1 MTHSSTKNWKIENW
15 RKCHSKQRL
24 FKKWQFSSFFSAAER
39 HSDHG
44 LAVFARTCI
53 RPNRSCLVQFC
64 HVIVYPL
71 PQKANS
77 NVPKTFKLSL
87 MCASHFEQS
96 QPRPRKPR
104 RTSDSSKPCTARVS
118 QAAVGFGLAVATK
131 HSRQQHRHVLV
142 PYTLAAKN
150 KSVRPNLALEGEVN
164 SGTYI
169 GARPVSLR
177 QYTSSFVQ
185 GVGMIN
191 TRARMRHPCPR
202 FKLEYVSLHYCI
214 VACCSLFFYG

>member
-96 QPRPRKPR
+96 QPRPGEPLIQANPAQRGYRKPLSGLAWRWPRNIPVNSTSTSWSLTRSRR
-104 RTSDSSKPCTARVS
+104 RTNQCGPT
-118 QAAVGFGLAVATK
+118 
-131 HSRQQHRHVLV
+131 
-142 PYTLAAKN
+142 
-150 KSVRPNLALEGEVN
+150 
-164 SGTYI
+164 
-169 GARPVSLR
+169 
-177 QYTSSFVQ
+177 
-185 GVGMIN
+185 
-191 TRARMRHPCPR
+191 
-202 FKLEYVSLHYCI
+202 
-214 VACCSLFFYG
+214 